1 MKVIERAKTPDG
13 IDIQLE
19 DWSENYSFA
28 GLSIAAYPIAKASR
42 NFARAGEP
50 FKLEIDFYRKNDDE
64 ARADY
69 EALKK
74 NDDEARADYEALKSG
89 EKRLEDLAEH
99 FYYHKD
105 DERMLGMI
113 TE

>member
-1 MKVIERAKTPDG
+1 MKVIERAKTPNG

-50 FKLEIDFYRKNDDE
+50 FRLEIDFYRKNDDE
-64 ARADY
+64 T
-69 EALKK
+69 
-74 NDDEARADYEALKSG
+74 RADYEALKSG